1 MPLFETVTDI
11 DAEAD
16 VVRRRRYGVVKVVR
30 GRFVAIHMR
39 PFPKVFAWPELVPVH
54 RRYHA
59 RGPDDR
65 CLLYFNQPWRFPNF
79 LALRYVVSAAGTRLA
94 TFRGALTVLD
104 AIARIKRSDALLCDV
119 ANTRISDRLMARW
132 GWQAHKPQAFHRN
145 YIKRFYGD
153 YPEIELPL

>member
-1 MPLFETVTDI
+1 MGPLFETVTDI
-11 DAEAD
+11 EAGAD
-16 VVRRRRYGVVKVVR
+16 VVRRRRYGVVEVVR
-30 GRFVAIHMR
+30 GRLVAIHMR
-39 PFPKVFAWPELVPVH
+39 PFPKLFAWPELVPV
-54 RRYHA
+54 RRHYHA
-59 RGPDDR
+59 RGPEDR

-79 LALRYVVSAAGTRLA
+79 LALRYVVSAAGTKLA

-153 YPEIELPL
+153 YPEPDSS